1 MTVDDFK
8 PIRAS
13 EPSIQLELAPS
24 PMPFTYHPFHT
35 FPDTDSYL
43 LDYFLRGISPSC
55 SLSTSHN
62 PYISLVIPLCF
73 TSQTLRNA
81 LLAVAANQLCLLGR
95 PQLRQEACHYKD
107 KALQGLQRELSTS
120 LQDEG
125 AVAAVVMLCFQDV
138 GSSRGLLQVLAYGR
152 YI

>member
-1 MTVDDFK
+1 MIVDDFK

-24 PMPFTYHPFHT
+24 PTPFTYHPFHT
-35 FPDTDSYL
+35 FPETDSYL
-43 LDYFLRGISPSC
+43 LDYFIRGISPSC

-107 KALQGLQRELSTS
+107 KALQGLQRELSNS

-138 GSSRGLLQVLAYGR
+138 GSSRGLFAGSCLW
-152 YI
+152 